1 MPSLYKEYFL
11 KYHAFSCYSMKKN
24 LKLQIS
30 SEIQRFHK
38 NLDCLKNTKSRL
50 ELLDATKRLLEEVS
64 EKKKGLN
71 LDDLDEEIVN
81 ESLYLS
87 STPQLLI
94 RTSGE
99 VRLSDFLLS
108 KSYFVM
114 KPRQYIFE
122 WESYKIIFSAMFQ
135 R

>member
-1 MPSLYKEYFL
+1 MKFWCKE
-11 KYHAFSCYSMKKN
+11 
-24 LKLQIS
+24 I
-30 SEIQRFHK
+30 E
-38 NLDCLKNTKSRL
+38 KSRL

-81 ESLYLS
+81 QSLYLS

-108 KSYFVM
+108 KSIL
-114 KPRQYIFE
+114 YIQGNTLN
-122 WESYKIIFSAMFQ
+122 WGAW
-135 R
+135 

>member
-1 MPSLYKEYFL
+1 MCCPLYDIGYIVIKISNSYFVPQGAVSEWHLTIDSLGTKCTR
-11 KYHAFSCYSMKKN
+11 KCS
-24 LKLQIS
+24 KLRNS
-30 SEIQRFHK
+30 
-38 NLDCLKNTKSRL
+38 KSRL

-81 ESLYLS
+81 QSLYLS

-108 KSYFVM
+108 
-114 KPRQYIFE
+114 E
-122 WESYKIIFSAMFQ
+122 
-135 R
+135 

>member
-1 MPSLYKEYFL
+1 MGCVIPLVDVSILPHAEFGPNDHREDAPHEIFL
-11 KYHAFSCYSMKKN
+11 KFLCR
-24 LKLQIS
+24 
-30 SEIQRFHK
+30 EIV
-38 NLDCLKNTKSRL
+38 KSRL

-81 ESLYLS
+81 QSLYLS

-108 KSYFVM
+108 KSILYLRVT
-114 KPRQYIFE
+114 R
-122 WESYKIIFSAMFQ
+122 
-135 R
+135 

>member
-1 MPSLYKEYFL
+1 MKISNKE
-11 KYHAFSCYSMKKN
+11 
-24 LKLQIS
+24 I
-30 SEIQRFHK
+30 E
-38 NLDCLKNTKSRL
+38 KSRL

-81 ESLYLS
+81 QSLYLS

-108 KSYFVM
+108 KFFLVL
-114 KPRQYIFE
+114 
-122 WESYKIIFSAMFQ
+122 
-135 R
+135 